1 MHRLLDRL
9 RRLWF
14 FVAPRFSGLENPMS
28 IQTHVSAIETAFLEA
43 EAFVATL
50 DEGPLKDSASA
61 HLSAAHEAAYA
72 EFKAFTDAGHPE
84 TEGVALRGGGT
95 DK

>member
-1 MHRLLDRL
+1 
-9 RRLWF
+9 
-14 FVAPRFSGLENPMS
+14 MS
-28 IQTHVSAIETAFLEA
+28 IQEHVSAIETAYLNA

-50 DEGPLKDSASA
+50 DDGPLKDSATA
-61 HLSAAHEAAYA
+61 HLSASHEAAYA
-72 EFKAFTDAGHPE
+72 EFKAFTEEGHAE

>member
-1 MHRLLDRL
+1 MHRLLDRI

-14 FVAPRFSGLENPMS
+14 FVAPRFSGQEIPMS

-50 DEGPLKDSASA
+50 DDGALKEAAST
-61 HLSAAHEAAYA
+61 HLSAAHEGAFA

-84 TEGVALRGGGT
+84 TDGVALRGGGT